1 MRHDTDPTPP
11 HGTPRPVL
19 THQDDP
25 HPDALDQYL
34 DDWHKNR
41 RADLTDRH
49 ARAIDHARDW
59 LEKITDRNDSW
70 ADARAFAT
78 LWQAL
83 DMLEQ
88 TTAAPVVEQTAETIA
103 DKWTE
108 TAAEG
113 VTLSS
118 DPRLGCLF
126 CQIAGR
132 PFTPSRY
139 SMTWAGNAVEV
150 CTDCIGGALE
160 ARRQADTPTP
170 PH

>member
-11 HGTPRPVL
+11 HGIPR
-19 THQDDP
+19 
-25 HPDALDQYL
+25 
-34 DDWHKNR
+34 
-41 RADLTDRH
+41 
-49 ARAIDHARDW
+49 
-59 LEKITDRNDSW
+59 
-70 ADARAFAT
+70 
-78 LWQAL
+78 
-83 DMLEQ
+83 
-88 TTAAPVVEQTAETIA
+88 PVVEQTA

-132 PFTPSRY
+132 PFTPSRF

-160 ARRQADTPTP
+160 ARRQAETPTP
-170 PH
+170 PHYCPHCAQTVARDDWDTRGFCVWCYDGGQVPCVECHELGRMLDEESRCFTCVYHPEHYTLD